1 MARLEEWWHRLTG
14 REQAAPAPAP
24 ARRRRPRPP
33 RPAEP
38 SALALTDD
46 PPTHDPSRVG
56 EAGFDPYASDAGYQ
70 KPHAWERLDH
80 D

>member
-1 MARLEEWWHRLTG
+1 MARLSGWWRRVTG
-14 REQAAPAPAP
+14 RGQAAQVPAE
-24 ARRRRPRPP
+24 RPRLHAA
-33 RPAEP
+33 RPAASP
-38 SALALTDD
+38 ALELTDD
-46 PPTHDPSRVG
+46 TPGHRPARAG